1 MWIIISAIIIP
12 PFGLLLL
19 NMLNRRRKPTLSA
32 PLVEEL
38 RQGLPQYEVEGIEGK
53 DSGLIVMKHAFG
65 TWFIHAIELS
75 RRATL
80 YILKAP
86 EYTDDKGVVV
96 YPGATI
102 KRVVDSRKDTAPAW
116 SAPTSNRAGDRCST
130 FTRHHGCSDFGAI
143 RRSRSTRLRRALTRS
158 GSS

>member
-1 MWIIISAIIIP
+1 MLIILSAIIIP
-12 PFGLLLL
+12 PLGLLLFNL
-19 NMLNRRRKPTLSA
+19 LNRRGKANLSA

-38 RQGLPQYEVEGIEGK
+38 RQGLPQYEVEGIVGK
-53 DSGLIVMKHAFG
+53 DSGIIVMKHAFG

-96 YPGATI
+96 YPDATI
-102 KRVVDSRKDTAPAW
+102 KRVVDSRKEARQLGQEMVRTVRD
-116 SAPTSNRAGDRCST
+116 SN
-130 FTRHHGCSDFGAI
+130 HI
-143 RRSRSTRLRRALTRS
+143 LRVVMS
-158 GSS
+158 FEKCPNYS